1 MASAVSSIYGYVI
14 SAASAAY
21 APTNGTDVSAIA
33 SAYAEPKLDA
43 SASSSFY
50 PSDNPSGFLTGVDL
64 SNYATTAYVD
74 SSISGKLD
82 SSSQVVTSIGVAAGA
97 LSSINNYG
105 LSAGTANSAGTALYD
120 SAGRTLTSMVTK
132 AEASSI
138 ANGYASG
145 KLDTSAFSSV
155 SGTFLT
161 SVDLTP
167 YQTTADMS
175 GYLQTSES
183 SNYYPTSNP
192 SGFVTGV
199 DLSDYAT
206 TAYVDS
212 SVSSK
217 LDSTAFDPNAFYP
230 SGNPS
235 GFLTGVDLSDYATK
249 EYVDSSVSSKLD
261 TTAFNSGDF
270 YSTSN
275 PSGFLTAVDLSP
287 YQTTAGMTAYLGT
300 AESANYYPTSNP
312 SGFVTGIDLSDYAT
326 TAYVDSSVS
335 GKLDSTAFNS
345 GDFYPAD
352 NPSGFIT
359 GVNLSDYATTAYV
372 DSSVSS
378 KLDSSATSDFYS
390 TSNPSGFLTAAYT
403 PTFGYDGTAISSIDG
418 SALAGGGGVDEST
431 VSAIASAYAESAASS
446 KLDSSATSDFYSTSN
461 PSGFITA
468 AYSPTFAYSGTAISS
483 IDGSAVYD
491 VSAQDGITA
500 LSAEIGD
507 IKTILQSI

>member
-21 APTNGTDVSAIA
+21 APTNGADVSAIA
-33 SAYAEPKLDA
+33 SAYAEPKLDS

-50 PSDNPSGFLTGVDL
+50 PADNPSGFLTGIDL
-64 SNYATTAYVD
+64 SDYATTAYVD

-183 SNYYPTSNP
+183 ANYYPTSNP
-192 SGFVTGV
+192 SGFITGV
-199 DLSDYAT
+199 NLSDYAT

-217 LDSTAFDPNAFYP
+217 LDTTAFSTVSGTFLTSVDLSDYATTAYVDSSVSGKLDSTAFDPNAFYP
-230 SGNPS
+230 SG
-235 GFLTGVDLSDYATK
+235 
-249 EYVDSSVSSKLD
+249 
-261 TTAFNSGDF
+261 
-270 YSTSN
+270 N

-312 SGFVTGIDLSDYAT
+312 SGFVTGIDLSEYAT

-335 GKLDSTAFNS
+335 GKLD
-345 GDFYPAD
+345 
-352 NPSGFIT
+352 
-359 GVNLSDYATTAYV
+359 AT
-372 DSSVSS
+372 
-378 KLDSSATSDFYS
+378 
-390 TSNPSGFLTAAYT
+390 
-403 PTFGYDGTAISSIDG
+403 
-418 SALAGGGGVDEST
+418 
-431 VSAIASAYAESAASS
+431 
-446 KLDSSATSDFYSTSN
+446 ATSDFYSTSN

-507 IKTILQSI
+507 INTILQSI

>member
-21 APTNGTDVSAIA
+21 APTNGADVSAIA
-33 SAYAEPKLDA
+33 SAYAEPKLDS

-50 PSDNPSGFLTGVDL
+50 PASNPSGFVTGVDL
-64 SNYATTAYVD
+64 SDYATTAYVD
-74 SSISGKLD
+74 SSVSGKMD
-82 SSSQVVTSIGVAAGA
+82 ST
-97 LSSINNYG
+97 
-105 LSAGTANSAGTALYD
+105 
-120 SAGRTLTSMVTK
+120 
-132 AEASSI
+132 
-138 ANGYASG
+138 
-145 KLDTSAFSSV
+145 AFSEV

-183 SNYYPTSNP
+183 ANYYPTSNP
-192 SGFVTGV
+192 SGFITGV
-199 DLSDYAT
+199 DLSNYAT
-206 TAYVDS
+206 EEYVES
-212 SVSSK
+212 SVSGK

-235 GFLTGVDLSDYATK
+235 GFITGVDLSDYATK

-270 YSTSN
+270 YPTDN
-275 PSGFLTAVDLSP
+275 PSGFVTGVDLTP

-300 AESANYYPTSNP
+300 AESANFYPTSNP
-312 SGFVTGIDLSDYAT
+312 SGFVTGVDLSEYAT
-326 TAYVDSSVS
+326 TGYVDSSLS
-335 GKLDSTAFNS
+335 SKLDSTAS
-345 GDFYPAD
+345 
-352 NPSGFIT
+352 
-359 GVNLSDYATTAYV
+359 
-372 DSSVSS
+372 
-378 KLDSSATSDFYS
+378 SDFYS
-390 TSNPSGFLTAAYT
+390 TSNPSGFLTATYT
-403 PTFGYDGTAISSIDG
+403 PTFGYDGSNISSIDG

-446 KLDSSATSDFYSTSN
+446 KLDSTATGDFYSTSN
-461 PSGFITA
+461 PSGFLTT

-507 IKTILQSI
+507 INTILQSI

>member
-21 APTNGTDVSAIA
+21 APTNGSDVSAIA
-33 SAYAEPKLDA
+33 SAYAEPKLDS

-50 PSDNPSGFLTGVDL
+50 PADNPSGFLTGIDL
-64 SNYATTAYVD
+64 SDYATTAYVD

-183 SNYYPTSNP
+183 ANYYPASNP
-192 SGFVTGV
+192 SGFITSVDLSNYATTSYVDSSVSSKLDSTAFSTVSGTFLTSV

-212 SVSSK
+212 SVSGK

-275 PSGFLTAVDLSP
+275 PSGFLTAVDLST

-312 SGFVTGIDLSDYAT
+312 SGFVTGIDLSEYAT

-335 GKLDSTAFNS
+335 GKLD
-345 GDFYPAD
+345 
-352 NPSGFIT
+352 
-359 GVNLSDYATTAYV
+359 AT
-372 DSSVSS
+372 
-378 KLDSSATSDFYS
+378 
-390 TSNPSGFLTAAYT
+390 
-403 PTFGYDGTAISSIDG
+403 
-418 SALAGGGGVDEST
+418 
-431 VSAIASAYAESAASS
+431 
-446 KLDSSATSDFYSTSN
+446 ATSDFYSTSN

-468 AYSPTFAYSGTAISS
+468 AYSPTFSYSGTAISS

-507 IKTILQSI
+507 INTILQSI

>member
-21 APTNGTDVSAIA
+21 APTNGADVSAIA
-33 SAYAEPKLDA
+33 SAYAEPKLDS

-50 PSDNPSGFLTGVDL
+50 PADNPSGFLTGVDL
-64 SNYATTAYVD
+64 SDYATTAYVD
-74 SSISGKLD
+74 SSVSGKLD
-82 SSSQVVTSIGVAAGA
+82 ST
-97 LSSINNYG
+97 
-105 LSAGTANSAGTALYD
+105 
-120 SAGRTLTSMVTK
+120 
-132 AEASSI
+132 
-138 ANGYASG
+138 
-145 KLDTSAFSSV
+145 AFSEV

-175 GYLQTSES
+175 GYLQTAES
-183 SNYYPTSNP
+183 ANYYPTSNP
-192 SGFVTGV
+192 SGFITGV
-199 DLSDYAT
+199 DLSTYAT
-206 TAYVDS
+206 EEYVDS
-212 SVSSK
+212 SVSGK

-235 GFLTGVDLSDYATK
+235 GFITGVDLSDYATK

-275 PSGFLTAVDLSP
+275 PSGFVTGVDLTP

-312 SGFVTGIDLSDYAT
+312 SGFVTGVDLSDYST

-345 GDFYPAD
+345 GDFYPSD

-359 GVNLSDYATTAYV
+359 SVDLSDYATTAYV
-372 DSSVSS
+372 DSSLSS
-378 KLDSSATSDFYS
+378 KLDSTASSDFYS

-403 PTFGYDGTAISSIDG
+403 PTFGYDGSDISSIDG
-418 SALAGGGGVDEST
+418 SALAGGGVDEST

-446 KLDSSATSDFYSTSN
+446 KLDSTATGDFYSTSN

-507 IKTILQSI
+507 INTILQSI